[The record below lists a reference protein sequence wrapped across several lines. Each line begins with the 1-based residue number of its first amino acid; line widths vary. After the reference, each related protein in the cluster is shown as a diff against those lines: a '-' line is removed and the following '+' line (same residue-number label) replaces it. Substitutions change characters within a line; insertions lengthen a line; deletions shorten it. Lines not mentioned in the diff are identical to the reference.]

1 MTCRGARVQVI
12 DPGGVGAGASG
23 GVVGALAP
31 HVPERW
37 NPKKAFQF
45 RSLIGTEG
53 FLRSAWEAC
62 GISAGYARSGRL
74 QPLNDAAAV
83 ALAQARA
90 GEAAEHWGTDY
101 LWQVIPATQAGEWV
115 PASGSGFVLH
125 DTLSARLDPM
135 AACKALAGAITAR
148 GGRIVADAEEAGAV
162 VWATGS
168 AGLAALSGALGK
180 QVGQGI
186 KGQAAVLALDRRD
199 LPQLYAE
206 GLHIVPHADGTVAIG
221 STTERLF
228 ESANDTDA
236 QLDDVIVRARAAVP
250 VLGDAAVIRR
260 WAGLRPRAR
269 TRAPML
275 GAWPGRP
282 GQYVANGGFKIGFG
296 VAVEVARVMADLVLD
311 GCDAI
316 PDGFRIEDSL

>member
-1 MTCRGARVQVI
+1 
-12 DPGGVGAGASG
+12 
-23 GVVGALAP
+23 
-31 HVPERW
+31 
-37 NPKKAFQF
+37 
-45 RSLIGTEG
+45 
-53 FLRSAWEAC
+53 
-62 GISAGYARSGRL
+62 
-74 QPLNDAAAV
+74 
-83 ALAQARA
+83 
-90 GEAAEHWGTDY
+90 
-101 LWQVIPATQAGEWV
+101 
-115 PASGSGFVLH
+115 VLH

-206 GLHIVPHADGTVAIG
+206 GLHIVPHVDGTVAIG